1 MDEQKVI
8 ESFHMMW
15 DNFPDPVML
24 IKKSRDIYA
33 VNKKAASSAPA
44 LAHRRNTRAV
54 SAIRL
59 PTTRRPLTKLTKA
72 PLARPMASGFQW
84 PVPRNT
90 SFILV

>member
-33 VNKKAASSAPA
+33 VNKKAASLGLTTGIKCSSIGAPEKHKGC
-44 LAHRRNTRAV
+44 LCN
-54 SAIRL
+54 
-59 PTTRRPLTKLTKA
+59 PLTKLTKA